1 MNNKKDTAVRTLTK
15 MMLLVPLA
23 AWPVAG
29 QTATDLSVSQLNQL
43 LNQLKAR
50 QADDARELQALEN
63 ELHELQA
70 RQGAHRHRSGAK
82 KHPPALAHDGAA
94 QPPVADAATPKAAP
108 LAAATTASQAAG
120 GGEEMAGQA
129 ATPEKAAH
137 AQSQSIRSV
146 TQTDQPFADS
156 GRRLTIDTGLTYA
169 HYDRKQLELNGFLA
183 LGAIFLGEINVDNVK
198 ADTLTWDTTAR
209 YSLTDRLQLDF
220 NAPFLYRYSVYQ
232 ATGANNDSK
241 QASEQNVSM
250 NWAVGDVSSGIY
262 YKWLTETA
270 DRPEVVFN
278 GRIKVPTGSNP
289 YGIKM
294 VTAPDNSSLQTP
306 ARLASGN
313 GLWTASTG
321 VSVSKTLDPAVI
333 FTSLNYFHNQKRHF
347 GDISDQLGSMQP
359 GEVDLGDAWQFG
371 VGTAFALNEKMSL
384 SLSYLQRIQRQSR
397 FRPDGS
403 NWKNIVGSDA
413 DAAVLNLGGAYAL
426 SRHKSVVF
434 NLGAGLTPDAPNVQI
449 GLRYVQTF

>member
-1 MNNKKDTAVRTLTK
+1 MRTLTK

-29 QTATDLSVSQLNQL
+29 QTATDLTVSQLNQL

-70 RQGAHRHRSGAK
+70 RQDARRHRSGSK
-82 KHPPALAHDGAA
+82 KHHPALAHDGAA
-94 QPPVADAATPKAAP
+94 PPPVADAAAPNAASP
-108 LAAATTASQAAG
+108 ATAARASQVAG
-120 GGEEMAGQA
+120 GGAEMAGQA

-156 GRRLTIDTGLTYA
+156 DRRLTIDTGLTYA

-209 YSLTDRLQLDF
+209 YSLSDRLQLDF

-232 ATGANNDSK
+232 SAGVNNDSK
-241 QASEQNVSM
+241 QPSEQNVDM

-270 DRPEVVFN
+270 NRPEVVVN
-278 GRIKVPTGSNP
+278 GRIKAPTGSNP

-313 GLWTASTG
+313 GLWTLSTG

-333 FTSLNYFHNQKRHF
+333 FTSINYFHNQKRHF
-347 GDISDQLGSMQP
+347 GDISDQQGTTQP

-397 FRPDGS
+397 FHPDGS
-403 NWKNIVGSDA
+403 NWSNIVGSDA

-426 SRHKSVVF
+426 SKHKSVVF
-434 NLGAGLTPDAPNVQI
+434 NLGAGLTPDAPNVQL

>member
-29 QTATDLSVSQLNQL
+29 QTATDLTVGQLNQL

-50 QADDARELQALEN
+50 QAADAQELQALEN

-70 RQGAHRHRSGAK
+70 RQDARRHRGGPK
-82 KHPPALAHDGAA
+82 KHPPALAHGEAA
-94 QPPVADAATPKAAP
+94 QSPVADAAASQ
-108 LAAATTASQAAG
+108 TASPATAPG
-120 GGEEMAGQA
+120 GAETTGQV

-137 AQSQSIRSV
+137 AQSQSVRSV
-146 TQTDQPFADS
+146 TQTDQPFADTD
-156 GRRLTIDTGLTYA
+156 RRLTIDTGLTYA
-169 HYDRKQLELNGFLA
+169 HYDRKQMELNGFLA

-241 QASEQNVSM
+241 QASEQNVNM

-270 DRPEVVFN
+270 DRPEVVVN
-278 GRIKVPTGSNP
+278 GRIKAPTGSNP

-313 GLWTASTG
+313 GLWTLSTG

-347 GDISDQLGSMQP
+347 GDISDQQGKTQP

-397 FRPDGS
+397 FRQDGS
-403 NWKNIVGSDA
+403 NWSNIVGSDA

-426 SRHKSVVF
+426 SKHKSVVF
-434 NLGAGLTPDAPNVQI
+434 NLGAGLTPDAPNVQL